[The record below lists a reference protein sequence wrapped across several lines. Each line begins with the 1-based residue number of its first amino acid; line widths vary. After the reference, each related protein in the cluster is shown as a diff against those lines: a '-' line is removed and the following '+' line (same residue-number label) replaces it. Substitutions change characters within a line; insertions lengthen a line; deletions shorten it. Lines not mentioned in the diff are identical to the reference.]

1 MLGRLEK
8 LREKNAPVQIHL
20 VSDPAFSPYGT
31 LWQDFDVTELNECA
45 RRLYTLDEGT
55 SYEASNGELESLSV
69 AREISKQLFGEFPI
83 QIGCCWGYNSRL
95 NGMEYHRSSEI
106 ISAATDLVL
115 MLGQVRDITR
125 EGYWDS
131 SQAELFY
138 CPEGTLLELYG
149 TTLHLAPCR
158 VDADPFKAVIILPK
172 GTNTPLE
179 DGTDGTRWMKNKW
192 MLAHPEG
199 PAAGK
204 GAAVR
209 ITGEN
214 RMVTPLD

>member
-8 LREKNAPVQIHL
+8 LREKNAPVPIHL

-115 MLGQVRDITR
+115 MLGQVRDIKR
-125 EGYWDS
+125 EGYWVS
-131 SQAELFY
+131 SLADLFY
-138 CPEGTLLELYG
+138 YPEGTLL
-149 TTLHLAPCR
+149 R
-158 VDADPFKAVIILPK
+158 
-172 GTNTPLE
+172 
-179 DGTDGTRWMKNKW
+179 
-192 MLAHPEG
+192 
-199 PAAGK
+199 
-204 GAAVR
+204 
-209 ITGEN
+209 GEQVGHSP
-214 RMVTPLD
+214 RLTYSLGFRSLDHKQASR